1 MTDRDLSAL
10 LERATEDVVE
20 LDFAQNAWNAAL
32 ADRRNRR
39 RRLLAGV
46 GAVAAAALAVTAVQ
60 LGGSTDPHPEP
71 AVTSPVT
78 TPATTGTL
86 ADRTAYAVMPL
97 EGKEDALGQFDVG
110 LPSDIDPWAKAT
122 TLSARLRSGAL
133 PAVLAVYLRP
143 VGEDYQPVLV
153 VATGES
159 IAVDGLR
166 LVATRDSGGNAGSPL
181 GARAVAGG
189 ADIVFPQPGKVVRL
203 EARTGKV
210 TSYPVPSQAVE
221 SAGWTRSGRTSVV
234 RSQDRAWTVDPQGG
248 AVTVADPGS
257 DDGRFQLGA
266 TADTRSLGIRWFA
279 ADGSPEG
286 QRSIGSPVTELWGDT
301 VGTATW
307 AASGAFY
314 DQNLTSPL
322 IRRGNG
328 PIYQG
333 LVAVEAKSGPATILV
348 APESPDGLTGRI
360 KGCCSVLGWADD
372 DTVVFQT
379 FGSHDSWL
387 LAWNV
392 RTGVVYKVTRIRVDA
407 AKQALPRFALAIRWT
422 S

>member
-20 LDFAQNAWNAAL
+20 LDFAQQAWDAAL
-32 ADRRNRR
+32 AQRRHRR
-39 RRLLAGV
+39 RRLLTGV

-60 LGGSTDPHPEP
+60 LGGSSRDRPPEP
-71 AVTSPVT
+71 AVT

-97 EGKEDALGQFDVG
+97 EGKEGALGQFDVG
-110 LPSDIDPWAKAT
+110 LPSDIDPWAKVT
-122 TLSARLRSGAL
+122 SLSVRLRSGAL

-143 VGEDYQPVLV
+143 VGDDYEPVLV
-153 VATGES
+153 LASGES
-159 IAVDGLR
+159 VAVDRLR
-166 LVATRDSGGNAGSPL
+166 LVATRDGGGNAGSPL
-181 GARAVAGG
+181 GARAVTGG
-189 ADIVFPQPGKVVRL
+189 ADIVFAQPGKVVRL
-203 EARTGKV
+203 DARTGKV
-210 TSYPVPSQAVE
+210 TTYPVPSQTIQ
-221 SAGWTRSGRTSVV
+221 SAGWTRSGKTIVV
-234 RSQDRAWTVDPQGG
+234 RSEDRAWTIDPAQGG
-248 AVTVADPGS
+248 TAEVADPGS

-279 ADGSPEG
+279 DDGSPQG
-286 QRSIGSPVTELWGDT
+286 QRSVGSPVTELWGDT
-301 VGTATW
+301 VGTDTW

-333 LVAVEAKSGPATILV
+333 LVAVEAQRGPATILV
-348 APESPDGLTGRI
+348 APESPDGQTGRF

-372 DTVVFQT
+372 ETVVFQT
-379 FGSHDSWL
+379 AGSHDSWL

-422 S
+422 R